1 MDQHHPEIIE
11 DPHATIYFV
20 SDVHLGGGDAEAES
34 VKESRLFTL
43 LDRVEAENASLY
55 VLGDLF
61 DFWFE
66 YGTVIPKTAFGVLS
80 RLDGLARA
88 GFPVSYLGGNHD
100 FWINDFLSKRTG
112 VRVLE
117 DGTLLRAQG
126 RNACLFHGDGLG
138 PGDRGYKA
146 VKPVLRHPLSIRL
159 FRWIH
164 PDLGIP
170 FALRTSGVSRHHRA
184 DRYVDVEGLY
194 STVAVPELRNG
205 VDVVLMGHFHIPTH
219 WNRDEGEMLI
229 LGDWFEQYTCVRLRG
244 GKFELLTWPLS
255 D

>member
-1 MDQHHPEIIE
+1 MSQHHPAVIE

-20 SDVHLGGGDAEAES
+20 SDVHLGGGDAQAES
-34 VKESRLFTL
+34 VKESRLHALF
-43 LDRVEAENASLY
+43 DRVVAEHGSLY
-55 VLGDLF
+55 ILGDLF

-66 YGTVIPKTAFGVLS
+66 YETVMPKTAFGILS
-80 RLDGLARA
+80 RLDGLARS
-88 GFPVSYLGGNHD
+88 GHPVSYLGGNHD
-100 FWINDFLSKRTG
+100 FWINDFLAKRTA

-117 DGTLLRAQG
+117 DATLLRAQG
-126 RNACLFHGDGLG
+126 RNACLYHGDGMG

-184 DRYVDVEGLY
+184 DRFVDVEGLY
-194 STVAVPELRNG
+194 STVAVPELQNG
-205 VDVVLMGHFHIPTH
+205 ADAVLMGHFHIPTH
-219 WNRDEGEMLI
+219 WNRAEGEMLI
-229 LGDWFEQYTCVRLRG
+229 LGDWFEHFTCVRLRD
-244 GKFELLTWPLS
+244 GKFELLAWPLS